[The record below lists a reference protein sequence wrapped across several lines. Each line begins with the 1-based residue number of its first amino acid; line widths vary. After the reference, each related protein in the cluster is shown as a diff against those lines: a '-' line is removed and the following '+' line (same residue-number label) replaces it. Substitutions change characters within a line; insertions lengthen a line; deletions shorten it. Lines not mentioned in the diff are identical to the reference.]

1 MTRFTY
7 ATVLSTLTDDGIR
20 RISLNRPERLN
31 AMNRA
36 LVDDVAR
43 AFDEANADPSTRSI
57 VFTGEGRAFCAGDD
71 RKDHQHPANEPA
83 AVAAVESIQRASRAI
98 LMGDKPVVGAI
109 RGWAAGGGFEWAINC
124 DFTVWADDARAFFP
138 EVSLGVFVT
147 GGVTAIL
154 PAMVGLAKAREMLML
169 GETYT
174 AADLHAT
181 GLAFRVVPDADVET
195 EALVLARRLADLPQ
209 TSLRQMKRILARV
222 ATGPLGEALSL
233 ETEATVA
240 GFLDPESTRRITRF

>member
-20 RISLNRPERLN
+20 RIALNRPERLN
-31 AMNRA
+31 AMNRT

-43 AFDEANADPSTRSI
+43 AFDEANADPATRAI

-71 RKDHQHPANEPA
+71 RKDHVRPASEA
-83 AVAAVESIQRASRAI
+83 EAFDAVEAIQRASRAI
-98 LMGDKPVVGAI
+98 LTGDKPVVGAI
-109 RGWAAGGGFEWAINC
+109 RGWAVGGGFEWAINC
-124 DFTVWADDARAFFP
+124 DFTIWTDDARAFFP
-138 EVSLGVFVT
+138 EVSLGIFVT

-169 GETYT
+169 GETYA
-174 AADLHAT
+174 AADLHAM

-209 TSLRQMKRILARV
+209 TSLRNMKRILAQV
-222 ATGPLGEALSL
+222 ATSALNQALAL
-233 ETEATVA
+233 ETEATAA
-240 GFLDPESTRRITRF
+240 GFIDPEATRLIRSF

>member
-1 MTRFTY
+1 
-7 ATVLSTLTDDGIR
+7 
-20 RISLNRPERLN
+20 
-31 AMNRA
+31 
-36 LVDDVAR
+36 
-43 AFDEANADPSTRSI
+43 
-57 VFTGEGRAFCAGDD
+57 
-71 RKDHQHPANEPA
+71 
-83 AVAAVESIQRASRAI
+83 
-98 LMGDKPVVGAI
+98 MGDKPVVGAI

-124 DFTVWADDARAFFP
+124 DFTIWAEDARAFFP

-169 GETYT
+169 GETYA
-174 AADLHAT
+174 AADLHAM

-209 TSLRQMKRILARV
+209 TSFRQMKRILARV
-222 ATGPLGEALSL
+222 ATGPLDEALSL

-240 GFLDPESTRRITRF
+240 GFLDPEIDPPHHAVLTRLNRLCPQPTTAKYGVT

>member
-43 AFDEANADPSTRSI
+43 AFDEANADPATRAI

-71 RKDHQHPANEPA
+71 RKDHRHPESEAEA
-83 AVAAVESIQRASRAI
+83 LDVVAAIQRASRAI

-124 DFTVWADDARAFFP
+124 DFAIWSSDARAFFP
-138 EVSLGVFVT
+138 EVPLGVFVT

-169 GETYT
+169 GETYA
-174 AADLHAT
+174 AADLHAM
-181 GLAFRVVPDADVET
+181 GLAFRVVPDADTET
-195 EALVLARRLADLPQ
+195 EALILARRLADLPQ
-209 TSLRQMKRILARV
+209 TSVRQMKRILARV
-222 ATGPLGEALSL
+222 ATGPLEEALSL
-233 ETEATVA
+233 ETKATAA
-240 GFLDPESTRRITRF
+240 GFLDPESTLRITRF